1 MDNSTCIEE
10 FSKGELW
17 IGGFS
22 GLSYLRD
29 SANQIK
35 LTRYR
40 MDVDGLD
47 KPDMNIQKVVET
59 DDAVWILNGV
69 GMMTRV
75 EKPPMPGYLRTQSA
89 Y

>member
-1 MDNSTCIEE
+1 
-10 FSKGELW
+10 
-17 IGGFS
+17 
-22 GLSYLRD
+22 
-29 SANQIK
+29 
-35 LTRYR
+35 